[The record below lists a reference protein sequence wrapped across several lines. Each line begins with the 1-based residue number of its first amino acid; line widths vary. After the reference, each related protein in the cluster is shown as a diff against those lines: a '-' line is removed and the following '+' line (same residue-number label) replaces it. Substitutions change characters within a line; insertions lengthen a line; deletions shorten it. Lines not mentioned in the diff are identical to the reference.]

1 MNNQITIY
9 GTITSPYVNRLILG
23 CKRKKINYQLLMPK
37 DGIKS
42 PEFLKINPLGK
53 IPTIKDGNQ
62 VVFESGVILEY
73 IDSKYQ
79 KVKLI
84 PKGINSATQVR
95 LLSAMW
101 ENYIVTMLIRLFVQA
116 INKNPNKKIIKETIQ
131 KLNSGLDAIEQFI
144 KPEKFAVGKSFTLA
158 DCYAVSAI
166 IFLERVSQ
174 MLKLKDIIGKRQ
186 KIKKYW
192 RAIKKEK
199 IVKEVLSDIKEFRK
213 TQ

>member
-1 MNNQITIY
+1 MNNKITIY

-23 CKRKKINYQLLMPK
+23 FKKKKINYQLLMPK

-53 IPTIKDGNQ
+53 IPTIKDGKK
-62 VVFESGVILEY
+62 VIFESGVILEY

-79 KVKLI
+79 KVRLI

-116 INKNPNKKIIKETIQ
+116 INKNPDKKIINETIQ
-131 KLNSGLDAIEQFI
+131 KLNTGLDAIEQFI
-144 KPEKFAVGKSFTLA
+144 EPGKFVVGKSFTLA
-158 DCYAVSAI
+158 DCYGVSAI

-174 MLKLKDIIGKRQ
+174 MLKIKDIIGKRK

-192 RAIKKEK
+192 NSMKKEK
-199 IVKEVLSDIKEFRK
+199 VVKEVLSDIKEFRK
-213 TQ
+213 NQ